1 MGFKAWTREKAIE
14 QFWARVDKT
23 GPCWLWIGKGRGGS
37 LHYGSLKLPVALAD
51 GVPRRTT
58 LAHRVAFYLTRGYW
72 PINTRH
78 TCDTPLCC
86 NPDHLIEGTQAD
98 NIHDCITRGRARNR
112 PAPGAYYRRDFG
124 LLLPLLNVQSI
135 IGYIKRNPTLYYTGL
150 TEPAVFG
157 TIHLKQGFDNE
168 ATLHKLDGQ

>member
-98 NIHDCITRGRARNR
+98 NIHDCITRGRARNGNIKLNPEIWKAIRNSSGPAWIQAEKYGIHEAHARKIRRGASGIVYR
-112 PAPGAYYRRDFG
+112 P
-124 LLLPLLNVQSI
+124 
-135 IGYIKRNPTLYYTGL
+135 
-150 TEPAVFG
+150 
-157 TIHLKQGFDNE
+157 
-168 ATLHKLDGQ
+168 